1 MKIIWTLLAMYLVI
15 YTVKNGFRQK
25 LAFAVKVN
33 GYALEHSDPKV
44 YKRAQRKK
52 RLLDVF
58 KGAFRVVGWIEDAL
72 SILMLAWLVYA
83 IVSLLM
89 GNEVWGI

>member
-1 MKIIWTLLAMYLVI
+1 MKLIWVLLAMHL
-15 YTVKNGFRQK
+15 VKNGFRQK

-89 GNEVWGI
+89 GNEVRGI